1 MKQRNTGWGWY
12 WLGVQLVAAVG
23 AWAAPVV
30 TGFTPGTGV
39 PGVQVTVQGSGFTGA
54 TRVEFNNTP
63 ADFQLVSASQLVAT
77 LPVEATV
84 GPVRVFAGG
93 VRGDSGLKHFLP
105 SPRLTGMTPNRGA
118 VGTTVVLEGSNFASV
133 GEVRFG
139 DRTAVFSVPAADQIR
154 VAVPA
159 GLSLTN
165 PVPVMVTTL
174 AGSVESEGLF
184 TLTGPAPLLDTFEP
198 AFGAPGTAVAIYG
211 ANFTNVTGVT
221 FGGVAAASFSA
232 PTPARLNAVVPAGAV
247 TGPLRVTTGGGAVT
261 SASAFE
267 VTLLP
272 VVTNFFPVMGKAGT
286 AVTLEGVNFTGVKN
300 VWFGGVQVTGWG
312 TPAPGQITTTV
323 PQGAVTSKLT
333 VQNAAGNGQSA
344 VDFVVPV
351 TPVILEVVPWEGQAG
366 VTSVYISGF
375 NLVGSTLWF
384 NGVQAAYTPS
394 TQVPEGIRATIP
406 LGATTGPLSMTNAAG
421 GFVTSGDFSVYG
433 DDPFVRGF
441 DPAFAPRGAE
451 VRIRGGNFYPPVTVR
466 FDGVLAPG
474 AAAVAPGEIV
484 VTVPAGA
491 TSGLVEVVTPNGA
504 ALSEEVF
511 HVPPRLSSLVPTSG
525 AEGDQVSIVGV
536 NLGQAVSVDFGG
548 VPAVFEAEDPDL
560 GQVLVAV
567 VPEGVVNGKPVRV
580 VTQGGVV
587 ISQQTFGVLPKITT
601 MEPGL
606 GPAGTPV
613 VLRGT
618 GFVGVGGVSFNGRA
632 AGFTV
637 VSPTEIHTAI
647 PLSVGIGPGN
657 VVVST
662 TQGNAQGPVPFYV
675 TSSTDLQLTGGPLGV
690 LAEPGQEVQFS
701 YSLLNRGSSP
711 ATSVVMSETVPVGFE
726 ILSAE
731 ASMGTW
737 EVVGGQ
743 VAFDVGI
750 LTNGVS
756 ATFTTT
762 ARAVSVGGWTNHV
775 LAVASMAEPDWDPS
789 NHRVVASLVVADD
802 ASLELGVRQL
812 NGVDRGVVL
821 EWPASGVPLVL
832 ETTVG
837 LGGEAVWGAVAEIP
851 VVQGGMYRVTNDV
864 DNAAGYY
871 RLRMVLP

>member
-1 MKQRNTGWGWY
+1 MKQRSMGWGWC
-12 WLGVQLVAAVG
+12 LLVAQFVVVEG
-23 AWAAPVV
+23 MWGAPVV

-54 TRVEFNNTP
+54 TKVQFNNTA
-63 ADFQLVSASQLVAT
+63 ADFRVVSASQLVAT

-84 GPVRVFAGG
+84 GPVRVFVDG
-93 VRGDSGLKHFLP
+93 VAGDSGLKHFLP
-105 SPRLTGMTPNRGA
+105 SPRLTGMTPGRGA
-118 VGTTVVLEGSNFASV
+118 VGTTVVLEGSNFAGVS
-133 GEVRFG
+133 EVRFG
-139 DRTAVFSVPAADQIR
+139 EETAVFSVPASDQIR

-165 PVPVMVTTL
+165 PVPVTVTTL
-174 AGSVESEGLF
+174 AGSVVSEGLF
-184 TLTGPAPLLDTFEP
+184 TLTGPAPIVDSFEP
-198 AFGAPGTAVAIYG
+198 VFGAPGTSVAIYG

-232 PTPARLNAVVPAGAV
+232 PTPARLNVVVPAGAV
-247 TGPLRVTTGGGAVT
+247 TGSLRVTTGGGVVT
-261 SASAFE
+261 SAGSFQ

-272 VVTNFFPVMGKAGT
+272 VITNFFPVMGKPGT

-333 VQNAAGNGQSA
+333 VQNTAGNGQSA

-351 TPVILEVVPWEGQAG
+351 APVILEVLPLEGQVG

-394 TQVPEGIRATIP
+394 TQVPEGIRATVP
-406 LGATTGPLSMTNAAG
+406 FGATTGPLSMTNAAG
-421 GFVTSGDFSVYG
+421 GFVTAGDFSVYG

-441 DPAFAPRGAE
+441 EPAFAPRGAE
-451 VRIRGGNFYPPVTVR
+451 VRIRGGNFYPPVSVK

-484 VTVPAGA
+484 VTVPAAA
-491 TSGLVEVVTPNGA
+491 TSGLVEVVTPNGT

-511 HVPPRLSSLVPTSG
+511 HVPPRLGSLVPASG
-525 AEGDQVSIVGV
+525 AEGAQVRLQGV

-548 VPAVFEAEDPDL
+548 VSAVFEPENPDL
-560 GQVLVAV
+560 GEVLVAV
-567 VPEGVVNGKPVRV
+567 VPAGVVTGKPVRV
-580 VTQGGVV
+580 VTPGGVV
-587 ISQQTFGVLPKITT
+587 ISEQVFGVLPKITV

-606 GPAGTPV
+606 GPVGTPV

-618 GFVGVGGVSFNGRA
+618 SFVGVGGVSFNGRA

-637 VSPTEIHTAI
+637 VSTSEIHTAV
-647 PLSVGIGPGN
+647 PLSVGVGPGN
-657 VVVST
+657 VVVAT
-662 TQGNAQGPVPFYV
+662 TQGNAQGPVPFYI
-675 TSSTDLQLTGGPLGV
+675 TSSTDLQLAGGPTGV
-690 LAEPGQEVQFS
+690 LLEPGEEVQFS

-711 ATSVVMSETVPVGFE
+711 ATGVTVVETVPVGFE

-731 ASMGTW
+731 SSIGSW
-737 EVVGGQ
+737 EVTGGQ
-743 VAFDVGI
+743 VLFDVGV
-750 LTNGVS
+750 LTNGVG
-756 ATFTTT
+756 ATMSTT

-789 NHRVVASLVVADD
+789 NHRVVASLVVTDD
-802 ASLELGVRQL
+802 AALELGVRAVGGEEL
-812 NGVDRGVVL
+812 AVVL

-832 ETTVG
+832 ETTGG
-837 LGGEAVWGAVAEIP
+837 LGDGPVWGPVGEIP
-851 VVQGGMYRVTNDV
+851 VLSGGVYRVTNRV
-864 DNAAGYY
+864 EGGSGYY
-871 RLRMVLP
+871 RLRLIAP